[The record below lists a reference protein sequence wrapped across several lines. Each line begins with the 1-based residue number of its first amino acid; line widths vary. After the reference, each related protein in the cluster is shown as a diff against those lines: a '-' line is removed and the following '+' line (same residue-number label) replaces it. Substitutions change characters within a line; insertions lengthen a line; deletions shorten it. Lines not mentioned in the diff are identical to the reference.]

1 MTRRSTIIWMLG
13 WTLGAALGAQSPT
26 PLSPPASSPPD
37 LAAPPAPIRLRF
49 QEGESKASLLGRVS
63 AERSAVF
70 LLAIPPESIVTVGV
84 SSPGNVAR
92 LVLYAP
98 GTERPLTG
106 TAPED
111 GAIRWTGGLDVAG
124 DLRIAVTAPG
134 EEIPF
139 RLEANWGPGGM

>member
-1 MTRRSTIIWMLG
+1 MTRRGGIVWMLG

-37 LAAPPAPIRLRF
+37 LAAPAAPIRLRF
-49 QEGESKASLLGRVS
+49 AEGESRASLLGRVS
-63 AERSAVF
+63 AERPAEF
-70 LLAIPPESIVTVGV
+70 LLAIPPDSMVTVGV
-84 SSPGNVAR
+84 SSPGNAAR
-92 LVLYAP
+92 LVLYPP
-98 GTERPLTG
+98 GAERPLTG

-111 GAIRWTGGLDVAG
+111 GAIRWTGGLAAAG
-124 DLRIAVTAPG
+124 DLRIVVTAPG